1 MQQLT
6 VNEFNEKYPRMAIA
20 DIMDIKKYFVLCRD
34 SKGNLSGVLIYK
46 TEAEAL
52 DANRLDKVQREIIYI
67 KKG

>member
-6 VNEFNEKYPRMAIA
+6 VKEFNENYPRMAVA
-20 DIMDIKKYFVLCRD
+20 DTMDIKKYFVLCKD
-34 SKGNLSGVLIYK
+34 NKGNLSGVLIYK

-52 DANRLDKVQREIIYI
+52 DANRLDKIQREIIYI